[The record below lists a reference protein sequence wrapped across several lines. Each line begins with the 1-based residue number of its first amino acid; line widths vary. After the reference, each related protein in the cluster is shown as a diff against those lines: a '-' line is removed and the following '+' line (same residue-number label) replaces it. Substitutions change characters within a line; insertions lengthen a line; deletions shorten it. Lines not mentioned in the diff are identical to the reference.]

1 MQNPQ
6 NASINNFF
14 IALVLKFSTKIH
26 AYIYYPN
33 NICDIFKIKMGRQ
46 FSPDIK
52 TWKYG
57 NYLPDLFKRK
67 TSTIQNKADR
77 KAMSSQ

>member
-1 MQNPQ
+1 
-6 NASINNFF
+6 
-14 IALVLKFSTKIH
+14 
-26 AYIYYPN
+26 
-33 NICDIFKIKMGRQ
+33 MGRQ

-57 NYLPDLFKRK
+57 NYLPDLSKRK